1 MALNFADRLVS
12 NNPSA
17 YGIVRAIEVSG
28 HKTVSSLSALYKIP
42 DCILSDTGD
51 NSGNDSLGQL
61 WYVIDAKE
69 VYQLVI
75 WSNYR

>member
-28 HKTVSSLSALYKIP
+28 HKTVSSLSAFYKIHIQT
-42 DCILSDTGD
+42 CL
-51 NSGNDSLGQL
+51 
-61 WYVIDAKE
+61 
-69 VYQLVI
+69 
-75 WSNYR
+75 